1 MANGGKDIKLG
12 DDKRPVSVI
21 PNNEQ
26 FLYNKANGQYLTDEF
41 GNRLI
46 TKVDTYF
53 IADSTMAKA
62 TSVAFLEKDNK
73 YPVTVFSQVGTA
85 ITALCGN
92 YEVVT
97 GLVGTASSAVVKQ
110 ANGTLVG
117 VGTIVTTVDTNDT
130 DVTWYDGEAATGLSA
145 SYDTFTERDPSL
157 CAKWP
162 VIRTVEEQPGPR
174 NKLYFDQPGEP
185 STGVPAILG
194 ALQGGSGYSAA
205 TNVTTTVSPSG
216 GTGLTVDITVSSTAI
231 QTVTIN
237 TPGDGYSIND
247 VVTVN
252 GGTGGTFEI
261 TSLKSVLRGIAG
273 LGVKF
278 TDSLTSSNS
287 SVAVGAASTQYVKVG
302 QNHIVDGSQIAEAS
316 HNYRLVLNNNL
327 NIEPAAVGVRHNTHV
342 NIRRPAEVTRKSN
355 ATWKVEEV
363 FKETSEVSSTLLGV
377 NRAETQLSL
386 FSNVSSYG
394 LDPNE
399 FEVFQWGS
407 RGYGVPEWTRRENK
421 TYGARYDTR
430 VEELTFESGVQIGA
444 FPVPYSYPFGP
455 LWERVGAY
463 NVDNFNDYKNFIKL
477 GNDLYDLYTF
487 VDPAT
492 NLPVYGNYPSD
503 WKDNFLNKNI
513 TSINTDSS
521 DPNFGDVSYKA
532 GLTTSFAQIDNW
544 TDTWMKLDKGELINP
559 ISNLSM
565 NFGDIK
571 KLVKDHNKD
580 YSTDFYTVSGDTTYS
595 QVSLPGYPSSE
606 RFFVQMQSR
615 RVFRYQPGRISGFT
629 FGAKSSNEFR
639 AGYFNEWGISN
650 PTDEYIFRIRSGQL
664 YIVRRSPIPLGTELL
679 KRNGIPENAEV
690 RVDGDISGLKA
701 SGDPFRSESN
711 HYVTEIATDYFNG
724 DPLDGT
730 GNSEYN
736 VNASKVTMW
745 KIEFGWYGAIGARF
759 YAYVPAGNGDA
770 RWVVIHT
777 LVIEN
782 QLGEPCLQ
790 DSYFRMIYRI
800 NVTNT
805 NTFREPQ
812 QVTKYGASYYID
824 GGDEGTSTIYSA
836 QSGEKKT
843 VSAMKTSLGIKPK
856 DVILNGMGD
865 EIVNKKTIIPT
876 KLNITAGALTKLSAV
891 VCKGCPGYGYVY
903 SPGVECGIP
912 ADGKIITPSGT
923 ATVAGDGTRKG
934 IIFSNQNE
942 IQTYAESGATA
953 DYFTVADIGA
963 KIIAPSINDCYISSL
978 SGDEG
983 VDSDGNTK
991 YTTAKLASYARGFNF
1006 IDGSKSVAGPRLPV
1020 LDQVTGEYLPLPI
1033 GSDYNN
1039 YNTNTAPYNTG
1050 VVYPHPIR
1058 LSQFTAIAASPYE
1071 FTGNRIE
1078 IRFLNPDSRDSYA
1091 HFSDFIIGLSKWKPA
1106 NANGA
1111 DLEKQSV
1118 NSLASFTNWT
1128 KNDGLVS
1135 GVEESIGGINRNVT
1149 NPPLNEIIFGEHSQT
1164 WARID
1169 AEGNEIYE
1177 SWSPQNPKLRMDVDY
1192 RIDSVPN
1199 PGGGRCCRLLIETE
1213 EPQTRGGVT
1222 YIKNA
1227 SLPTPD
1233 LSDGALPNQ
1242 TTEPIAGT
1250 GSKQFLVL
1258 DADQS
1263 WPDVT
1268 YNRGEIA
1275 FEEIKENDID
1285 SLTGQNRVVITTVTD
1300 YHYVGEPQFYKKDFE
1315 GVKRTFRYIQFEGP
1329 GGTSVLGPDV
1339 NGNSRENT
1347 KLIIAY
1353 RPISS
1358 KAGGEIGQS
1367 QADNAVVSS
1376 RRLYEYN
1383 PFPLFLI
1390 IKMRDNSKVNSITVK
1405 EQIGNISKSIT
1416 PPLYYLKETINS
1428 TEYDRS
1434 TITDADGN
1442 AFRNEASTSFTEIER
1457 LSSALVENQN
1467 EAKLRPGFK
1476 VIDNMY
1482 IGANDSKTID
1492 LSDVFGADR
1501 QAIVPDN
1508 NNVESTFFVTERV
1521 DGQNAETTTDISIN
1535 FKEQ

>member
-1 MANGGKDIKLG
+1 MANGGKDIKFG

-62 TSVAFLEKDNK
+62 TSVAFLDKDDK

-85 ITALCGN
+85 LTALCGN

-117 VGTIVTTVDTNDT
+117 VSTIVTTVNTNDT
-130 DVTWYDGEAATGLSA
+130 DVTWYDGDAATGLSA
-145 SYDTFTERDPSL
+145 SYDTFTGRDTSL

-194 ALQGGSGYSAA
+194 ALQGGSGYSNGNA
-205 TNVTTTVSPSG
+205 TNVATTVSPSG
-216 GTGLTVDITVSSTAI
+216 GTGLTVDITVSSNAI

-237 TPGDGYSIND
+237 TAGDGYSIND
-247 VVTVN
+247 VVTVS

-261 TSLKSVLRGIAG
+261 TSLKTVLKGIAG

-278 TDSLTSSNS
+278 TDSLSSSNS
-287 SVAVGAASTQYVKVG
+287 SIAVGAASTQYIKVG

-342 NIRRPAEVTRKSN
+342 NIRRAVEVSRKSD
-355 ATWKVEEV
+355 ATLKVEEV

-399 FEVFQWGS
+399 FESFQWGS
-407 RGYGVPEWTRRENK
+407 RPYGVHEWQTRENK
-421 TYGARYDTR
+421 TYGSRYDTK
-430 VEELTFESGVQIGA
+430 VSELTFESGVQISS
-444 FPVPYSYPFGP
+444 FPVPYQYPFGP
-455 LWERVGAY
+455 LWDRIGAY
-463 NVDNFNDYKNFIKL
+463 DVDKFNSYKNFIKL

-487 VDPAT
+487 VDPST

-503 WKDNFLNKNI
+503 WKDNFLNRTI
-513 TSINTDSS
+513 TTIDTTVS
-521 DPNFGDVSYKA
+521 PYDVSYTA

-544 TDTWMKLDKGELINP
+544 TDTWVKLEKGELLNP
-559 ISNLSM
+559 VTGLSM
-565 NFGDIK
+565 NFTDINGVVK
-571 KLVKDHNKD
+571 KHNQDHNT
-580 YSTDFYTVSGDTTYS
+580 SFYTVSGDTSYS
-595 QVSLPGYPSSE
+595 QVSLPGYPTAE
-606 RFFVQMQSR
+606 RYFVQLQSR

-639 AGYFNEWGISN
+639 SGFFNEWGISN
-650 PTDEYIFRIRSGQL
+650 PTDEYVFRIRSGQL
-664 YIVRRSPIPLGTELL
+664 YIVRRSPIQLGKELL

-701 SGDPFRSESN
+701 SGDPFRSEST
-711 HYVTEIATDYFNG
+711 HYVTEIGTDYFNG

-736 VNASKVTMW
+736 INVSRVTMW

-759 YAYVPAGNGDA
+759 YAYIPAGSGEA

-777 LVIEN
+777 MVIEN

-805 NTFREPQ
+805 STFREPQ

-824 GGDEGTSTIYSA
+824 GGDDGTSTIYSA
-836 QSGEKKT
+836 ESGEKKT
-843 VSAMKTSLGIKPK
+843 TSTMKTSLGIKPK
-856 DVILNGMGD
+856 DVIISSTGD
-865 EIVNKKTIIPT
+865 EVVNKKMIIPT
-876 KLNITAGALTKLSAV
+876 KLNITASALTKLSAV
-891 VCKGCPGYGYVY
+891 VCKGCPGFGYVY
-903 SPGVECGIP
+903 SPGVETGVN
-912 ADGKIITPSGT
+912 GRIISPSGT

-934 IIFSNQNE
+934 IIFSNENE

-953 DYFTVADIGA
+953 DYFTVDDIGA
-963 KIIAPSINDCYISSL
+963 KIIAPSINNCYISSL
-978 SGDEG
+978 SGAET
-983 VDSDGNTK
+983 VNGNTV
-991 YTTAKLASYARGFNF
+991 YSTAKLASYSRGFNF
-1006 IDGSKSVAGPRLPV
+1006 VDGSKKVAGPRLPV
-1020 LDQVTGEYLPLPI
+1020 RDQITGKYLPLPI

-1039 YNTNTAPYNTG
+1039 YNLNDAPYNTG

-1058 LSQFTAIAASPYE
+1058 LSQFTGIAASPYE
-1071 FTGNRIE
+1071 FTGSKIE
-1078 IRFLNPDSRDSYA
+1078 IRFLNPDHKDSYA
-1091 HFSDFIIGLSKWKPA
+1091 HFSDFIIGLSKWRPVTSS
-1106 NANGA
+1106 G
-1111 DLEKQSV
+1111 DELEKQSV
-1118 NSLASFTNWT
+1118 NSLAYFTNWS
-1128 KNDGLVS
+1128 KNNVLVPNTGVLENVGGLT
-1135 GVEESIGGINRNVT
+1135 RNVT

-1164 WARID
+1164 WANVD
-1169 AEGNEIYE
+1169 AEGNETVE
-1177 SWSPQNPKLRMDVDY
+1177 DWSPQNPRLRMDVDY
-1192 RIDSVPN
+1192 RIDSIPN
-1199 PGGGRCCRLLIETE
+1199 PGGGRCSRLLIETE
-1213 EPQTRGGVT
+1213 EPQTRDKVT

-1227 SLPTPD
+1227 ALPTSTGNDP
-1233 LSDGALPNQ
+1233 LQ
-1242 TTEPIAGT
+1242 TTEPTAGT
-1250 GSKQFLVL
+1250 GTKQFLVL
-1258 DADQS
+1258 AANQS

-1268 YNRGEIA
+1268 YDRGELA
-1275 FEEIKENDID
+1275 FQEIKLGDID
-1285 SLTGQNRVVITTVTD
+1285 SLTGEDRVIISPQTN
-1300 YHYVGEPQFYKKDFE
+1300 YFYVGEPKFYKKDVE
-1315 GVKRTFRYIQFEGP
+1315 GVSQMFKYIQFEGP
-1329 GGTSVLGPDV
+1329 GGIAVLGPDV
-1339 NGNSRENT
+1339 NGNSREQT
-1347 KLIIAY
+1347 DLTIAY
-1353 RPISS
+1353 RPIRSS
-1358 KAGGEIGQS
+1358 AGGEIGQN
-1367 QADNAVVSS
+1367 QGPDAVVSS

-1390 IKMRDNSKVNSITVK
+1390 IKMRDTAKVNSITVK
-1405 EQIGNISKSIT
+1405 EQIGDTSKSIT
-1416 PPLYYLKETINS
+1416 PPLYFLKETIS
-1428 TEYDRS
+1428 GTEYDRS
-1434 TITDADGN
+1434 TITDAGGN
-1442 AFRNEASTSFTEIER
+1442 ALRNEASTSFSEVER
-1457 LSSALVENQN
+1457 LSSALIENQN
-1467 EAKLRPGFK
+1467 EAKLRSGFK
-1476 VIDNMY
+1476 IIDNMY

-1521 DGQNAETTTDISIN
+1521 DGQSAESTTDISIN